1 LTLTDEVLTSL
12 GRPRARP
19 PECAA
24 DWGVALSIST
34 GQETPATLE
43 PRTNARDRI
52 VSSSYDL
59 FAQRGIRDVSIDEVI
74 EASQVAKAT
83 LYRYFPSKNDLVL
96 AFLDHREQVWTFGT
110 IEAGARARAT
120 TPEGTLLAIFDVF
133 DEWFQRDDFE
143 ACSFINVMLEL
154 GSEHP
159 AGRASV
165 GYLGN
170 IRVMVE
176 QLAVEAGVPNA
187 AEFAL
192 SWHILMKG
200 SIVQAT
206 EGDLQSAKR
215 AKVMAGALIEHFRS
229 VA

>member
-1 LTLTDEVLTSL
+1 MALSTITDQVAPEVTE
-12 GRPRARP
+12 PRA
-19 PECAA
+19 
-24 DWGVALSIST
+24 
-34 GQETPATLE
+34 
-43 PRTNARDRI
+43 NARDRI
-52 VSSSYDL
+52 VSSSYSL

-96 AFLDHREQVWTFGT
+96 AFLEHREQVWTFGK

-120 TPEGTLLAIFDVF
+120 TPEGTLLAIFDVV

-154 GSEHP
+154 GNEHP
-159 AGRASV
+159 AGRASA
-165 GYLGN
+165 GHLAN
-170 IRVMVE
+170 IRMMVE
-176 QLAVEAGVPNA
+176 QLAGEAGMPNA
-187 AEFAL
+187 SEFAL

-206 EGDLQSAKR
+206 EGDLQAAKR
-215 AKVMAGALIEHFRS
+215 AKVMARALIQQFRS
-229 VA
+229 AA